1 MQSFTE
7 AILRLFDDLGDR
19 LAAAGLPSGAVRAYL
34 FGGCAVHMYERNR
47 VSEDLDAEFDYNLI
61 HRDDVLLVLSE
72 LPAVAYR
79 SVAGREVGLNIDR
92 RFNTTLC
99 PLHMD
104 YQDRA
109 TQLERGQSD
118 ASPLTVWL
126 PNPMDVAI
134 SKLGRLSVVDVEDIL
149 VLLQEP
155 SASWDEFERLATEAS
170 QYYVGRNLAGT
181 IAYVKLQWQRRKDN
195 DASSEDVK

>member
-7 AILRLFDDLGDR
+7 AIFRLFDDLEAR
-19 LAAAGLPSGAVRAYL
+19 LAASGLPAGAVRAYL
-34 FGGCAVHMYERNR
+34 FGGCAVHMYQRNR

-61 HRDDVLLVLSE
+61 HRDDVLLVLAD
-72 LPAVAYR
+72 LPPVLYNDM
-79 SVAGREVGLNIDR
+79 AGAARRLSIDH

-99 PLHMD
+99 PLHLD

-109 TQLERGQSD
+109 TQLERDQT
-118 ASPLTVWL
+118 SPLAIWL

-134 SKLGRLSVVDVEDIL
+134 SKLGRLSTVDVEDIL

-155 SASWDEFERLATEAS
+155 TASWEEFERLATEAS

-181 IAYVKLQWQRRKDN
+181 IAYVKLQWQRRNGDVTGT
-195 DASSEDVK
+195 EDVE